1 MLISPTEPQP
11 LKDIGKVSSLSEKY
25 GSDILMLIK
34 DVRVGVQRKKFPE
47 DLMASLADGRL
58 YDQIRKMVELNH
70 AVVVLEGFG
79 QWTTDGVLMHP
90 RYTFT
95 RDQLHGLMMSLS
107 FEFGIQVFQVR
118 DMTETIRLLHNLEK
132 WLHKPSHT
140 SLLRRPGPSK
150 DSWNEKSE
158 RMNGIHLIQSFPGVG
173 PTLAA
178 RIYDHY
184 GRVPMAWDE
193 GIDFTDV
200 SGIGKEKAKQMMET
214 MT

>member
-1 MLISPTEPQP
+1 
-11 LKDIGKVSSLSEKY
+11 
-25 GSDILMLIK
+25 
-34 DVRVGVQRKKFPE
+34 
-47 DLMASLADGRL
+47 MASLADGRL
-58 YDQIRKMVELNH
+58 YDQIRKMSELNH
-70 AVVVLEGFG
+70 AVVVLEGRG
-79 QWTTDGVLMHP
+79 EWTTDGVLMHP

-95 RDQLHGLMMSLS
+95 QQQLHGLMMSLA

-118 DMTETIRLLHNLEK
+118 DMTETIALLHHLEK

-178 RIYDHY
+178 RVYDHY

-200 SGIGKEKAKQMMET
+200 PGIGKEKAKQMMEA